1 MPPMAKALLKA
12 FHIPSFLKSRKMPK
26 RNSSREDGGE
36 PLHFGKDCV
45 FKFHDG
51 LSIADKTLKSKQ
63 LDCICRGSWLGEPDR
78 WSVCNE
84 SWEAFF
90 KRG

>member
-36 PLHFGKDCV
+36 PFHFRKDCI

-51 LSIADKTLKSKQ
+51 LSIANKTLKSKQ
-63 LDCICRGSWLGEPDR
+63 LDCIWKGVSVLPGWLGGARSME
-78 WSVCNE
+78 
-84 SWEAFF
+84 FLQ
-90 KRG
+90 